1 MIFQVTEVVKSAV
14 SITILQGAH
23 GYDGIFFFWMEGR
36 KRIYVFLLNEGK
48 SVETNGKRSSS
59 A

>member
-23 GYDGIFFFWMEGR
+23 GYDGFFF
-36 KRIYVFLLNEGK
+36 FLDGGQEKDLCF
-48 SVETNGKRSSS
+48 SVE
-59 A
+59 